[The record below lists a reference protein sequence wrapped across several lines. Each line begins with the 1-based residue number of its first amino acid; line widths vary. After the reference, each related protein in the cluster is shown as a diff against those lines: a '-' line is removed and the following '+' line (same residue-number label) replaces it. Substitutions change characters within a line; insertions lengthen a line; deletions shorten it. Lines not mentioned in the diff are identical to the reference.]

1 MRFLAPL
8 ATSLALAL
16 AACGGVGT
24 AADGTCPRIGVLQ
37 DAANYPLK
45 DSAGSIRALA
55 RLSVDRA
62 TPCTY
67 NKSNTAQT
75 GFSTMRTVLNVRA
88 GAARAE
94 TASMSSIEVPI
105 IVATVSPDGLLTG
118 RHKLTMDVP
127 FTTGGTG
134 NAEEQ
139 VEVVISYKGSG
150 EADQHRIVVAFDL
163 DRDEVLLNRSRV
175 GR

>member
-8 ATSLALAL
+8 ATSLALVL

-37 DAANYPLK
+37 DAANFPLK
-45 DSAGSIRALA
+45 DSAGNIRALA
-55 RLSVDRA
+55 RLTVNRA

-75 GFSTMRTVLNVRA
+75 GFSSMRTVLDVRVD
-88 GAARAE
+88 AARAE
-94 TASMSSIEVPI
+94 SASMSTIEVPV
-105 IVATVSPDGLLTG
+105 IVATVSEDGLLTG
-118 RHKLTMDVP
+118 RHRLTMDVP

-139 VEVVISYKGSG
+139 VEVVISYKGGG
-150 EADQHRIVVAFDL
+150 EADKHRVVVAFDL
-163 DRDEVLLNRSRV
+163 DRDEVLLNRSRI

>member
-1 MRFLAPL
+1 MRILAPI

-24 AADGTCPRIGVLQ
+24 AADGSCPRIGVLQ
-37 DAANYPLK
+37 DAANFPLK
-45 DSAGSIRALA
+45 DSAGNIRALA
-55 RLSVDRA
+55 RLSFSRA

-67 NKSNTAQT
+67 NKSSTDQT
-75 GFSTMRTVLNVRA
+75 GFSSMRTVLNVRA
-88 GAARAE
+88 DAARAE
-94 TASMSSIEVPI
+94 SASMSSIEVPV
-105 IVATVSPDGLLTG
+105 IVATVSADGLLTG
-118 RHKLTMDVP
+118 RHRLTMDVP

-150 EADQHRIVVAFDL
+150 EAEQHRIVIAFDL

>member
-1 MRFLAPL
+1 MRFLAPI
-8 ATSLALAL
+8 ATSLALVL
-16 AACGGVGT
+16 AACGGVTT

-45 DSAGSIRALA
+45 DSAGNIRALA
-55 RLSVDRA
+55 RLSVSRA
-62 TPCTY
+62 TACTY
-67 NKSNTAQT
+67 NKSNTAET

-88 GAARAE
+88 DAARAE
-94 TASMSSIEVPI
+94 TANMSSIEVPV
-105 IVATVSPDGLLTG
+105 IVATVSADGLLTG
-118 RHKLTMDVP
+118 RHRLTMDVP
-127 FTTGGTG
+127 ITTGGTG

-150 EADQHRIVVAFDL
+150 EAEQHRIVVAFDL
-163 DRDEVLLNRSRV
+163 GRDEVLLNRSRV